1 MQQGQSSSVGHRQ
14 SAAALSQLLTRWARS
29 ISASTSGSFRVLQGQ
44 ELAKC
49 CWRHPDGG
57 CRECGAHLFSRNPD
71 DPNPMSVRLA
81 AFDGDPGI
89 RPTWR
94 ALVAYTPPWEPIPDG
109 GLERYEE
116 GKPR

>member
-1 MQQGQSSSVGHRQ
+1 MTALCSSHLPGWVMG
-14 SAAALSQLLTRWARS
+14 AR
-29 ISASTSGSFRVLQGQ
+29 
-44 ELAKC
+44 
-49 CWRHPDGG
+49 
-57 CRECGAHLFSRNPD
+57 SRNPD